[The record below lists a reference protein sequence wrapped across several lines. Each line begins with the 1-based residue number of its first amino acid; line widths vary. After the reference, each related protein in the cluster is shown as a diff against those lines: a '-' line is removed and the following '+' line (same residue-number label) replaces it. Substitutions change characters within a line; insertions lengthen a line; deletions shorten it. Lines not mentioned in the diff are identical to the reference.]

1 MKVKL
6 NGVEKE
12 IAFKEYTRAID
23 KWFKNILYKD
33 FSIGVWE
40 DAKDTKFNPM
50 TLEEANDFLV
60 KSLTDLTEEEIW
72 ALTNS
77 DYSKVLDECK
87 ALQNPPQNT
96 KNS

>member
-6 NGVEKE
+6 NGAEKE

-33 FSIGVWE
+33 FSIGIWDE
-40 DAKDTKFNPM
+40 AKDTKFNPM
-50 TLEEANDFLV
+50 TLEEANDYLV
-60 KSLTDLTEEEIW
+60 KSLTDLSDDELG

-77 DYSKVLDECK
+77 DYNKVLEECK
-87 ALQNPPQNT
+87 KLQNPPQNI